1 MLSIKPKVASTNIL
15 EDVSPPTT
23 ISGHFDRYRKNIV
36 LNLL

>member
-15 EDVSPPTT
+15 EDISSPTT